1 MTGHLPSPRIAA
13 HVSIWAFAHRLAI
26 RSEYTVPQGE
36 TIMRRSRTAWAFA
49 LLSSILCM
57 PGCGKSLGV
66 LVGGG
71 SHAQISLTVHDA
83 APVGITVLSLQ
94 VTVNSATLQPG
105 NVSIALPEKVELTQL
120 QSDTTVLGSQEIAS
134 GTYTSLV
141 LDIES
146 PTMTFINNTGGPI
159 TPFQGQTCAINAVCQ
174 IIPAITNGTTLT
186 FNSAPVFPLVLA
198 ANAETGLELDFNIAD
213 LVQSDFSLNYFN
225 TGALGVTQLASVQ
238 GNAELRRLNHVLGSV
253 TQIQANSFSFTTPTG
268 MIIGVTTDGSTNFN
282 FPSTCLAQNFS
293 CVKAGQVV
301 DVDISLE
308 GSGTLLAKEVD
319 LEADVNVE
327 EISGLVVVLGAP
339 VTNFQMLV
347 RQASPAALTASP
359 TVVGTLVT
367 VAIGGPTTFA
377 VDNHSFTLPAGLAF
391 TNSASLLV
399 GQEVLSNVAI
409 TNVPTYTTSSIALR
423 RSQITAIVFAPP
435 AGAGTSFVLS
445 PLPSLFQTALPTNIT
460 SLQVDTTAQT
470 TFEDLTPDTLAG
482 VTLGENVSVGGF
494 LFNTQPSPGRFVI
507 AVDAVRGQPIPGP

>member
-1 MTGHLPSPRIAA
+1 M
-13 HVSIWAFAHRLAI
+13 

-36 TIMRRSRTAWAFA
+36 TIMRRLGTMGVFA
-49 LLSSILCM
+49 ILSSILCM

-71 SHAQISLTVHDA
+71 NHAQISLTVHDA
-83 APVGITVLSLQ
+83 APAGITVLSLQ
-94 VTVNSATLQPG
+94 VTVMSATLQPG
-105 NVSIALPEKVELTQL
+105 NVSISLPERVELTQL
-120 QSDTTVLGSQEIAS
+120 QSDTTVLASTQIPS

-141 LDIES
+141 LDIEN

-174 IIPAITNGTTLT
+174 FTPVVTNGTTLT

-198 ANAETGLELDFNIAD
+198 TNAETGLELDFDIAD
-213 LVQSDFSLNYFN
+213 LVQSDFTLNYFN

-238 GNAELRRLNHVLGSV
+238 GAAELRRLNHVLGTV
-253 TQIQANSFSFTTPTG
+253 TQVQTNFFSFTTPTG
-268 MIIGVTTDGSTNFN
+268 IKIGATTDANTSLN

-293 CVKAGQVV
+293 CLKVGQVLEG
-301 DVDISLE
+301 DISLE
-308 GSGTLLAKEVD
+308 GNGTLLAKEVD

-327 EISGLVVVLGAP
+327 EISGLVVMLGSP

-347 RQASPAALTASP
+347 RQASPAALTASSS
-359 TVVGTLVT
+359 VVGTVLTVT
-367 VAIGGPTTFA
+367 IGNLTTFS
-377 VDNHSFTLPAGLAF
+377 VDNHSFALPAGLAF

-399 GQEVLSNVAI
+399 GQEVLSDVAI
-409 TNVPTYTTSSIALR
+409 TNVPTFTTSSIALR
-423 RSQITAIVFAPP
+423 RSQLTALVFTPP

-470 TFEDLTPDTLAG
+470 TFEDLTPDTIAG
-482 VTLGENVSVGGF
+482 VILGENVSVGGF

-507 AVDAVRGQPIPGP
+507 AVDAVRGQPLPGP